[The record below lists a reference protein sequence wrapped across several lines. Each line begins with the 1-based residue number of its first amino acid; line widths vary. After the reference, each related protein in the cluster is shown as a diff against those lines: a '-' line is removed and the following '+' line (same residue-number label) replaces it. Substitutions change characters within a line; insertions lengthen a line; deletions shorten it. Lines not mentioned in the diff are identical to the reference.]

1 MVGEEQLKDLFKFLS
16 FDVLSKRGLWKD
28 AICTLS
34 KKFAKKDPTYFDT
47 FVIIFMSVSG
57 RCSEISCA
65 DDTNASLEH
74 IMVEFTASTCPS
86 LRGKPWLFFL
96 QHFKGTSSSTMSAQ
110 SSQAETLQKR
120 IPSGCFAF
128 SPASE
133 KDSCPEEADF
143 LRICVTSTYPADQ
156 PNREPGSLFI
166 QLKDQSSFIA
176 GGGGGGAL
184 EDFWGGESWCFQGR
198 KDGGRSSLTE
208 HHERLLK
215 IDCKWGGVIRMLQCH
230 RGIR

>member
-1 MVGEEQLKDLFKFLS
+1 
-16 FDVLSKRGLWKD
+16 
-28 AICTLS
+28 
-34 KKFAKKDPTYFDT
+34 
-47 FVIIFMSVSG
+47 MSVSG

-156 PNREPGSLFI
+156 PNRETGSFFI
-166 QLKDQSSFIA
+166 QLKDQSSFHHRR
-176 GGGGGGAL
+176 GGGAL
-184 EDFWGGESWCFQGR
+184 EDFGGASRCFQGR
-198 KDGGRSSLTE
+198 KDGSQSSLPE

-215 IDCKWGGVIRMLQCH
+215 IDCKLGGIIRMLRGH
-230 RGIR
+230 RGIKILRRWIMMGRKAYESRK

>member
-1 MVGEEQLKDLFKFLS
+1 
-16 FDVLSKRGLWKD
+16 
-28 AICTLS
+28 
-34 KKFAKKDPTYFDT
+34 
-47 FVIIFMSVSG
+47 MSVSG

-166 QLKDQSSFIA
+166 QLKDQSSFHHCPGGRGA
-176 GGGGGGAL
+176 GG
-184 EDFWGGESWCFQGR
+184 FWGGNHDVF
-198 KDGGRSSLTE
+198 
-208 HHERLLK
+208 
-215 IDCKWGGVIRMLQCH
+215 
-230 RGIR
+230 RGEKMEVRRR

>member
-1 MVGEEQLKDLFKFLS
+1 
-16 FDVLSKRGLWKD
+16 
-28 AICTLS
+28 
-34 KKFAKKDPTYFDT
+34 
-47 FVIIFMSVSG
+47 MSVSG

-86 LRGKPWLFFL
+86 LRGKPRLFFL
-96 QHFKGTSSSTMSAQ
+96 QHFKGTSWVNDECSV
-110 SSQAETLQKR
+110 
-120 IPSGCFAF
+120 FASRSF
-128 SPASE
+128 TEKDTVRLFCIFTSE

-176 GGGGGGAL
+176 GGGGGAL
-184 EDFWGGESWCFQGR
+184 EDFGGESRCFQGR

-215 IDCKWGGVIRMLQCH
+215 IDCK
-230 RGIR
+230 